1 MESEDEILF
10 EERGAIGLVTMN
22 RPRALNALTLD
33 MIRLLDSRLRRW
45 EDREGVGAVVIR
57 GAGDKAFCAGGDIL
71 HIYNGRTDGHN
82 PFGETFFPEE
92 YRLNRRIKRYPKPYI
107 ALIDGIVMGGGV
119 GVSLHGS
126 HRLVTENT
134 VFAMPE
140 TGIGLYPDVG
150 ATYFLPRLPG
160 RLGLFLGLTGWR
172 LKAADCLYAGLATH
186 FVERERLEAL
196 TETLAAGNGKTLGNA
211 DVDGILADFSGDPG
225 PSGLESL
232 RDGIDRCFAGESVE
246 EIIEALGR
254 EPDDWARKARSM
266 MERASPT
273 SLRMTFRQLHLGS
286 RLEFE
291 DCMRLENRLSLACL
305 TGADFYEGIRAVIVE
320 KDQSPKWRPPSL
332 AEVPSEALDKA
343 FASLGDAELR
353 FD

>member
-1 MESEDEILF
+1 MKPEEEILF
-10 EERGAIGLVTMN
+10 EELGAIGLVTMN
-22 RPRALNALTLD
+22 RPRALNALTLE
-33 MIRLLDSRLRRW
+33 MIRLLDPQLRRW
-45 EDREGVGAVVIR
+45 AEREDVGAVVIR

-126 HRLVTENT
+126 HRVVTENT
-134 VFAMPE
+134 LFAMPE

-160 RLGLFLGLTGWR
+160 HLGLFLGLTGWR

-186 FVERERLEAL
+186 FVERERLEGL
-196 TETLAAGNGKTLGNA
+196 TETLAAANGKVLDHA
-211 DVDGILADFSGDPG
+211 EVDTILSDFSGDPG
-225 PSGLESL
+225 PSTLESL

-246 EIIEALGR
+246 KIVEALGK
-254 EPDDWARKARSM
+254 EPAEWAAKALSM

-273 SLRMTFRQLHLGS
+273 SLRMAFRQLRLGAT
-286 RLEFE
+286 LEFE

-320 KDQSPKWRPPSL
+320 KDQSPKWQPPSL
-332 AEVPSEALDKA
+332 AEVSSEVLDKA
-343 FASLGDAELR
+343 FAPLGEADLQ